1 VRRAIATLASE
12 DEVITLSDMER
23 RKHRRYYFIRP
34 CWCEG
39 SNITMLIRIANI
51 SRGGFFLK
59 TSNPLPIGRHA
70 ILTFK
75 ADNSNEIIAEVEVV
89 WHSRGPQVLS
99 RTSLSG
105 MGTKLLDIVKGD
117 AVFDTFFQLD
127 K

>member
-1 VRRAIATLASE
+1 MRGPSTQMMGDA
-12 DEVITLSDMER
+12 VISLLDMDR
-23 RKHRRYYFIRP
+23 RKYRRYHFIKP

-39 SNITMLIRIANI
+39 SNITMLIKIVNI
-51 SRGGFFLK
+51 SKGGFFLK

-70 ILTFK
+70 VLTFR
-75 ADNSNEIIAEVEVV
+75 ANGSNEIIAEVEVV

-105 MGTKLLDIVKGD
+105 MGTRLLDIVKGD
-117 AVFDTFFQLD
+117 DIFDMCLQLD

>member
-1 VRRAIATLASE
+1 
-12 DEVITLSDMER
+12 
-23 RKHRRYYFIRP
+23 
-34 CWCEG
+34 
-39 SNITMLIRIANI
+39 MLIRIANI
-51 SRGGFFLK
+51 SKGGFFLK

-70 ILTFK
+70 VLTFRVN
-75 ADNSNEIIAEVEVV
+75 DTNEVIAQVEVV

-117 AVFDTFFQLD
+117 DIFDLCLQLD